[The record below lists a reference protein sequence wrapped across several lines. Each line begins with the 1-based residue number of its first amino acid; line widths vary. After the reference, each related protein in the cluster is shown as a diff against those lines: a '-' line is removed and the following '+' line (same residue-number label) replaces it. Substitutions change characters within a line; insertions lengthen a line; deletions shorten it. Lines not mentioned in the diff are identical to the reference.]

1 MPYSFLSLGITSL
14 IMLSSFL
21 ALSIAQTVDFVFLLR
36 TSAISSSGAAS
47 AEAKL
52 VWIMPSRD
60 RARRSQAYLNIAEVR
75 TDGAARAE
83 PSPGLSYAESRQ
95 RKTKSRRKT
104 KSTCLDYAESRQ
116 RKTKSNEGS
125 ITCLLL
131 KKVHGYRR
139 YFFSSG
145 ARGWYKKH
153 RFLGSH
159 AKSGKNGAAG
169 VG

>member
-1 MPYSFLSLGITSL
+1 MDNKVNTCEERF
-14 IMLSSFL
+14 
-21 ALSIAQTVDFVFLLR
+21 AKRAQKPTDAKPR
-36 TSAISSSGAAS
+36 AISSSGAAS

-75 TDGAARAE
+75 TDGAASAE
-83 PSPGLSYAESRQ
+83 PSPGLSYVESRQ

-116 RKTKSNEGS
+116 RKTKSNEDS

-131 KKVHGYRR
+131 KVTEDTFFIRR
-139 YFFSSG
+139 KG
-145 ARGWYKKH
+145 
-153 RFLGSH
+153 L
-159 AKSGKNGAAG
+159 
-169 VG
+169 V